1 MINDYNI
8 YSHDGIVIS
17 NTKKRGKNVFSI
29 LVNIFIND
37 KDDVKNPRVR
47 QRYGML
53 CGIVGIV
60 LNLLL
65 FSAKFLAGLISRSI
79 SITADAFNNLSDAA
93 SSVVTLAGFKMAGA
107 KPDVDHPYGHGRIE
121 YITGFIVSG
130 AILVMAFELIKSS
143 VGKIVNPAP
152 VEFRL
157 LSVGILL
164 LSILVK
170 IYMACY
176 NYRIGR
182 KLDSTAM
189 RAAATDSLSDTCA
202 TSVVLLGIIVGKLTG
217 LRVDGWCGV
226 LVGVFIF
233 YAGITAAKDTLNPLL
248 GQPPEAEFVTQIEE
262 IVLAHEEIY
271 GVHDLLVHD
280 YGPGRCMISLHA
292 EVPAEGNILELH
304 EVVDDAE
311 VELQDKLNCNAVI
324 HMDPV
329 VTEDTYILQL
339 KGRIE
344 ALIKTIDPIITMH
357 DFRVVPKHVQTKLI
371 FDVVVPYGYR
381 LDDEELVEVIEKRIG
396 KELQEDYLVVIQ
408 VDKAYLK

>member
-1 MINDYNI
+1 M
-8 YSHDGIVIS
+8 
-17 NTKKRGKNVFSI
+17 FSI
-29 LVNIFIND
+29 LVNIFIDD
-37 KDDVKNPRVR
+37 KDNVKSPQVR
-47 QRYGML
+47 QKYGML

-65 FSAKFLAGLISRSI
+65 FAGKFLAGLISRSI
-79 SITADAFNNLSDAA
+79 SITADAFNNLSDAG

-130 AILVMAFELIKSS
+130 AIIVMAFELIKNSIE
-143 VGKIVNPAP
+143 KIVHPAP

-157 LSVGILL
+157 LSVAILVA
-164 LSILVK
+164 SVLVK
-170 IYMACY
+170 IYMAYY
-176 NYRIGR
+176 NYNVGK
-182 KLDSTAM
+182 KLDSIAM

-202 TSVVLLGIIVGKLTG
+202 TFVVLLGIVIGKFTG
-217 LRVDGWCGV
+217 FRVDGWCGV

-233 YAGITAAKDTLNPLL
+233 YAGIVAAKDTLNPLL
-248 GQPPEAEFVTQIEE
+248 GQPPKAEFVTQIEE
-262 IVLAHEEIY
+262 IVLAHQEIC

-311 VELQDKLNCNAVI
+311 AELQEKLNCSAVI

-329 VTEDTYILQL
+329 VTEDTYILHL
-339 KGRIE
+339 KGKIE
-344 ALIKTIDPIITMH
+344 VLIKTIDPIITMH
-357 DFRVVPKHVQTKLI
+357 DFRVVPKHTQTKLI
-371 FDVVVPYGYR
+371 FDVAVPYGYR
-381 LDDEELVEVIEKRIG
+381 LDDEELADMIEKRIR
-396 KELQEDYLVVIQ
+396 KKLEEDYLVVIR
-408 VDKAYLK
+408 VDKTFLREAALK

>member
-202 TSVVLLGIIVGKLTG
+202 TSVVLLGIIVGK
-217 LRVDGWCGV
+217 
-226 LVGVFIF
+226 
-233 YAGITAAKDTLNPLL
+233 ITAAKDTLNPLL

-262 IVLAHEEIY
+262 IVLAHEEIC